1 MSAER
6 LLVWLYASDS
16 PWVLDVRGHGAYR
29 AGSLPGAL
37 DAGADPR
44 GYLPDHGA
52 DPVVLLAGENADS
65 STLAAWTK
73 RLADAGHPVWVL
85 AGGLAAWRAAGG
97 NVEIPDTHYSQPGRT
112 PFLIPKG
119 LCEGNAPAQVFE

>member
-1 MSAER
+1 
-6 LLVWLYASDS
+6 
-16 PWVLDVRGHGAYR
+16 
-29 AGSLPGAL
+29 
-37 DAGADPR
+37 
-44 GYLPDHGA
+44 
-52 DPVVLLAGENADS
+52 VVLLVGEKADS

-97 NVEIPDTHYSQPGRT
+97 SVEIPDTHYSQPGRT